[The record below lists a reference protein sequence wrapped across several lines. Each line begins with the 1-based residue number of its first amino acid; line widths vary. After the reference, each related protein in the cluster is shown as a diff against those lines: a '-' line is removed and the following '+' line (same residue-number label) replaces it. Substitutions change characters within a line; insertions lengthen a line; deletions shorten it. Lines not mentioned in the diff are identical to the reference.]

1 MAEKEICLM
10 RKGIIA
16 VISLVSAA
24 AISAGAFLYVQNSD
38 KKDNEKQSKELA
50 ENQLFDI
57 DSDSIGMIEINGTE
71 GDYVLRLDG
80 DKWVNASDSGNTFS
94 VAQTKAQ
101 LICTTICD
109 LTADTNYGEA
119 DNQSKEKYGLNE
131 PYTVTVSDGNQD
143 YTLYIGDASPTGS
156 YYYAMVEGR
165 NKIYAVESAEITSL
179 LTTRF
184 DLIDSSIIP
193 CSAEEI
199 AGITVK
205 RGGKTAFELT
215 RNSSTGLWEL
225 PEKYKLLTVNQTR
238 PSTMVTVLTRL
249 TASQLLE
256 ENVTDLS
263 KYGLDDPYAELT
275 VTDTD
280 GKAHTLLLS
289 HYGRDASSMTHVLI
303 KDTDIVGLFY
313 SSDLDFIDYDIY
325 DIIMQ
330 NVESANMYRITGF
343 EFSCAE
349 AEDTFTLDATAGTA
363 ECRGTAVDLSKAE
376 IMDMFT
382 AFYNSFSYISI
393 TDADVEAEPKLSD
406 PVLSARYVFSDG
418 EESKV
423 DLVST
428 GEGSDCYVFVDGSY
442 TGTITSSDFIS
453 GSSSM
458 MSSYKTL
465 CELAG
470 LEPNLK

>member
-1 MAEKEICLM
+1 
-10 RKGIIA
+10 
-16 VISLVSAA
+16 
-24 AISAGAFLYVQNSD
+24 
-38 KKDNEKQSKELA
+38 
-50 ENQLFDI
+50 
-57 DSDSIGMIEINGTE
+57 MIEIKSAE
-71 GDYVLRLDG
+71 GNYELRLDG
-80 DKWVNASDSGNTFS
+80 DKWVNATDSDNTFN

-119 DNQSKEKYGLNE
+119 DKQSKEKYGLND
-131 PYTVTVSDGNQD
+131 PYTITVSDGNQD

-165 NKIYAVESAEITSL
+165 KKIYAVESAEVTSL

-193 CSAEEI
+193 CAAEEI
-199 AGITVK
+199 VGIKVE
-205 RGGKTAFELT
+205 RGGKTAFDLT
-215 RNSSTGLWEL
+215 RDTSTGLWSL

-263 KYGLDDPYAELT
+263 KYGLDNPYAEL
-275 VTDTD
+275 VVKDTD
-280 GKAHTLLLS
+280 GREHTLVLS
-289 HYGRDASSMTHVLI
+289 HYGREASSMTHVLI
-303 KDTDIVGLFY
+303 KDTGLVGLFY
-313 SSDLDFIDYDIY
+313 SSDLDFIDYDVF

-330 NVESANMYRITGF
+330 TVESANMYRITEF
-343 EFSCAE
+343 EFDCAE
-349 AEDTFTLDATAGTA
+349 AEDTFTLDAKAGTA
-363 ECRGTAVDLSKAE
+363 ECRGNAVDLSKAE

-393 TDADVEAEPKLSD
+393 TDTDIEANPVLSD
-406 PVLSARYVFSDG
+406 PVLSARYVFDDG

-428 GEGSDCYVFVDGSY
+428 GEGSDCYVFVDGKY
-442 TGTITSSDFIS
+442 TGTITGSDFIS
-453 GSSSM
+453 GNSSM
-458 MSSYKTL
+458 MSEYKTL

>member
-1 MAEKEICLM
+1 M

-24 AISAGAFLYVQNSD
+24 AISAGAFLYVQNTD
-38 KKDNEKQSKELA
+38 KKDKEKQSKELA

-57 DSDSIGMIEINGTE
+57 DVSSIGTIEINGAE
-71 GDYVLRLDG
+71 GDYKLRLDG
-80 DKWVNASDSGNTFS
+80 DRWVNAPDSGNTFS
-94 VAQTKAQ
+94 VAQDKAQ
-101 LICTTICD
+101 LICSTICD
-109 LTADTNYGEA
+109 LEADTNYGEA
-119 DNQSKEKYGLNE
+119 TGANKEKYGLND
-131 PYTVTVSDGNQD
+131 PYVITVSDGDRD
-143 YTLYIGDASPTGS
+143 YTLRIGDASPTGS
-156 YYYAMVEGR
+156 YYYATVDGK
-165 NKIYAVESAEITSL
+165 NKIYAVQSADVTSL
-179 LTTRF
+179 LTARF

-205 RGGKTAFELT
+205 RGGRTAYELKRDT
-215 RNSSTGLWEL
+215 ETGLWSL

-249 TASQLLE
+249 TASQILE

-263 KYGLDDPYAELT
+263 KYGLDNPYAELI
-275 VTDTD
+275 VKDTD
-280 GKAHTLLLS
+280 GKEHSLLLS

-303 KDTDIVGLFY
+303 RDTGLVGLY
-313 SSDLDFIDYDIY
+313 YTSDLDFIDYDIY

-330 NVESANMYRITGF
+330 NVESANMYKISGF
-343 EFSCAE
+343 GFSCDE
-349 AEDTFTLDATAGTA
+349 AEDTFTIDAAAGTA
-363 ECRGTAVDLSKAE
+363 ECRDTAIDLGKAE

-393 TDADVEAEPKLSD
+393 TDTDIDAAPELTD
-406 PVLSARYVFSDG
+406 PVFSAQYVFDDG

-428 GEGSDCYVFVDGSY
+428 GEGSDCYVFVDGKY